1 MQGARVSS
9 ENREYMQTTSMES
22 NPHLCK
28 HKVSC
33 RVFIGRR
40 IPIRPLR
47 TKTSDERKVSFVS
60 GSELQDDVSSNAAS
74 FLTVQWWA
82 DKKREQQEENVTF
95 VRHTIII
102 IDNQFPSDSDMVEV
116 DVLLLM
122 LLNPTTATCPTRQT
136 DTHRGTIVSSVQD
149 DSVHGN
155 KM

>member
-1 MQGARVSS
+1 
-9 ENREYMQTTSMES
+9 
-22 NPHLCK
+22 
-28 HKVSC
+28 
-33 RVFIGRR
+33 
-40 IPIRPLR
+40 
-47 TKTSDERKVSFVS
+47 
-60 GSELQDDVSSNAAS
+60 
-74 FLTVQWWA
+74 
-82 DKKREQQEENVTF
+82 VTF